1 MCKMLSW
8 IHLKKIIYSKVEP
21 NDEATSN
28 EDLSSL
34 PEESVARINS
44 EGNLRQLSE

>member
-1 MCKMLSW
+1 MQSVGLDSF
-8 IHLKKIIYSKVEP
+8 KKNVIYSKVEP

-34 PEESVARINS
+34 PEESAASINS
-44 EGNLRQLSE
+44 EGNLREPSD